1 MQLGEYAGKSAQ
13 PLGVC
18 NGKEETEEGA
28 KEPYSPAKTRTE
40 TPEKKVELVW
50 IPVLI
55 TASFLLFILRSNGA
69 GSVKLGKYFNLA
81 ELTHTNTG
89 LPNVPTGESVENLQY
104 LVASVLDPLRE
115 RVGPLIVTSGFR
127 SPAVNTAVG
136 GSSSS
141 QHMSGSA
148 VDVVPA
154 SASIGDVTDALR
166 SLPVDQVIT
175 YFDSNHIHI
184 SGVPNGRGEFLFKT
198 SDGYI
203 FV

>member
-28 KEPYSPAKTRTE
+28 QEPYSPAKTRTK
-40 TPEKKVELVW
+40 TPEKKDIVW
-50 IPVLI
+50 IPVII
-55 TASFLLFILRSNGA
+55 TASFLLFILRANGG

-89 LPNVPTGESVENLQY
+89 LPNVPTGESVANLQY

-115 RVGPLIVTSGFR
+115 QVGPLIVTSGFR
-127 SPAVNTAVG
+127 SAAVNSAVG

-154 SASIGDVTDALR
+154 SASIGDVTAALR

-175 YFDSNHIHI
+175 YFDTNHIHI
-184 SGVPNGRGEFLFKT
+184 SGVPNGRGDFLFKT

-203 FV
+203 YV